1 MNKLLIVGTVA
12 FDAIETPFGKTD
24 KIIGGS
30 APYIALSASKFNVQS
45 AIISIIGDDFPEE
58 NLKFFQSNNINTSA
72 IEIISGGKTFFWS
85 GRYHKDMNTR
95 DTITTDLNVL
105 EKFNPIIPEEY
116 KKTSVVVLGNLAPAS
131 QFEVISQLLNP
142 EALIVLDTMNFW
154 MDNAM
159 DELLKVLKKVDV
171 ITINEEEARQLT
183 GENSVVLAARK
194 IYKMGPRFVVIK
206 KGEHGVLLF
215 NDENI
220 FSAPA
225 FPLEKVFDP
234 TGAGDTFAGGFAGF
248 LTKTNDF
255 SFENMKLAVIYGS
268 VMASFSVEKFGPER
282 LFNLEAKEI
291 KNRIKAFRNLTQFQ
305 IEFTS

>member
-58 NLKFFQSNNINTSA
+58 NLKFFQSNNINTSS

-85 GRYHKDMNTR
+85 GKYHKDMNTR

-131 QFEVISQLLNP
+131 QSEVISQLLNP

-215 NDENI
+215 NDANI

-268 VMASFSVEKFGPER
+268 AMASFSVQKFGPER

-305 IEFTS
+305 IEFTP

>member
-58 NLKFFQSNNINTSA
+58 NLKFFQSNNINTSS

-85 GRYHKDMNTR
+85 GKYHKDMNTR

-131 QFEVISQLLNP
+131 QSEVISQLLNP

-268 VMASFSVEKFGPER
+268 AMASFSVEKFGPER

-291 KNRIKAFRNLTQFQ
+291 KNRIKAFRNLTEFQ

>member
-85 GRYHKDMNTR
+85 GKYHKDMNTR

-131 QFEVISQLLNP
+131 QSEVISQLLNP

-268 VMASFSVEKFGPER
+268 AMASFSVEKFGPER

-305 IEFTS
+305 IEFTP